1 MIHTSQW
8 RFFGCCSGGAA
19 GLGGGGA
26 GAGGF
31 VAVVLGESLVLTVI
45 GAPGAPGALGPL
57 GPLGLLGVLGEL
69 GVFGG
74 FSATFSLFQRMI
86 VMSMSPELGNH
97 SRTRASD
104 ADEYNKLP
112 VRRL

>member
-1 MIHTSQW
+1 
-8 RFFGCCSGGAA
+8 
-19 GLGGGGA
+19 
-26 GAGGF
+26 
-31 VAVVLGESLVLTVI
+31 VVLGESLVLTVI

-86 VMSMSPELGNH
+86 VILISPELGNH

>member
-19 GLGGGGA
+19 GLGGGA

>member
-19 GLGGGGA
+19 GLGGGA

-45 GAPGAPGALGPL
+45 GAPGAPGAL

>member
-45 GAPGAPGALGPL
+45 GAPGAPGAL